1 MRIREDFKM
10 LIGYARV
17 STTVQNLELQIQALE
32 QAGCEK
38 IFEDKISGSRTEREG
53 LNKAIE
59 QLRAGDTFCVWRL
72 DRLSRSTKGLIDFV
86 KELEDK
92 GIAFRSLADYID
104 TSSAQGKFFFHVMSA
119 LAEMEKAL
127 IVERT
132 QAGLAVAKAQGKV
145 GGRKRLFTE
154 DKIKIAKKLLES
166 GTPPKD
172 VAKTLGVSIPTLYRH
187 LPAT

>member
-17 STTVQNLELQIQALE
+17 STKDQNLELQLQALE

-38 IFEDKISGSRTEREG
+38 VYEDKISGSRTEREG
-53 LNKAIE
+53 LS
-59 QLRAGDTFCVWRL
+59 RALEHIREGDTFVVWKL
-72 DRLSRSTKGLIDFV
+72 DRLGRTTKGLIDFV
-86 KELEDK
+86 KDLENK
-92 GIAFRSLADYID
+92 GIGFRSLTDSID
-104 TSSAQGKFFFHVMSA
+104 TSSAHGRFFFHVMSA

-154 DKIKIAKKLLES
+154 DKIKIAKKLLEA